1 MVGLSGLC
9 ASYAWEVATVG
20 AMACVCWWVAVH
32 RWRQRGS
39 RDPMTW
45 PVLGAQLEVA
55 ANAGRIHDWC
65 LGYLGEQHRTFT
77 LRLLGGATLHLTV
90 DPDNLQHMLKTNFH
104 NYPKVINNPH
114 THTHTHMSHKSKGTM
129 EKMLHITNGTNVLK
143 IV

>member
-1 MVGLSGLC
+1 MDTIAIGLSGLY
-9 ASYAWEVATVG
+9 ASYAWDVAWV
-20 AMACVCWWVAVH
+20 AMVVAVACVLWWVAVH

-65 LGYLGEQHRTFT
+65 LRYLGEQHRTFT

-104 NYPKVINNPH
+104 NYPKVIITNTKARNH
-114 THTHTHMSHKSKGTM
+114 
-129 EKMLHITNGTNVLK
+129 ENACTNGTYVLK
-143 IV
+143 TVGSSN